1 MKRTDQFN
9 EAANAGGGTTPIP
22 FYGVIAP
29 TAFVSE
35 IVATAL
41 YKAIGRA
48 FEAIRRSYWDR
59 KTRVALAGL
68 DDAML
73 KDIGVARSQISHI
86 ARTSAENRSY
96 EPVGRFPWGA

>member
-29 TAFVSE
+29 TEFVSE
-35 IVATAL
+35 IIATAL
-41 YKAIGRA
+41 SKAIGHA
-48 FEAIRRSYWDR
+48 FESIRRSYWEW
-59 KTRVALAGL
+59 KTRTELAGL

-73 KDIGVARSQISHI
+73 KDIGVARSQIPHI
-86 ARTSAENRSY
+86 SRTVAESRTY
-96 EPVGRFPWGA
+96 DPAGRFPWGA